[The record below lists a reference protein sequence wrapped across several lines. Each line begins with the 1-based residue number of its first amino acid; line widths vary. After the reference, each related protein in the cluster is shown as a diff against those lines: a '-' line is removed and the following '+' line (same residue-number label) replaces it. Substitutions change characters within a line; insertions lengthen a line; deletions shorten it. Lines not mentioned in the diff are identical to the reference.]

1 MNHTQSQS
9 KTFKRTTSLEL
20 SRWYMGIVLTNLEQK
35 KDSNGAFS
43 LLEATLVPGNEPP
56 PHVHT
61 REDELFYVLEGDFDV
76 YVGEEAFN
84 VSASE
89 CIFLPKFR
97 PHALVIRSPR
107 LRVLILYTPGGLEEA
122 FNKMSSPAQNLEP
135 PTEALTYSQSDLEQ
149 TARRFAEYGV
159 QMLTPEEVAE
169 QLPLYPKPLPRSGK
183 ADLIERAG

>member
-9 KTFKRTTSLEL
+9 KPFKRTTSSEL
-20 SRWYMGIVLTNLEQK
+20 SRWYMGIVLTNLVEK

-43 LLEATLVPGNEPP
+43 LLEAVLVPGNEPP

-84 VSASE
+84 VSTNQ

-97 PHALVIRSPR
+97 PHALVIRPPR

-122 FNKMSSPAQNLEP
+122 FSKMSLPAQNLEP

-149 TARRFAEYGV
+149 TTRRFAEYGV
-159 QMLTPEEVAE
+159 QILSPEEVAK
-169 QLPLYPKPLPRSGK
+169 QLPLYPKPLPR
-183 ADLIERAG
+183 

>member
-1 MNHTQSQS
+1 MKNTSS
-9 KTFKRTTSLEL
+9 SLKPFKRNTSLEL
-20 SRWYMGIVLTNLEQK
+20 STWYMGILLTNLVEK
-35 KDSNGAFS
+35 KDTNGAFS

-122 FNKMSSPAQNLEP
+122 FSKMSAPAQNLEP
-135 PTEALTYSQSDLEQ
+135 PTAALTYSQSDLDH
-149 TARRFAEYGV
+149 TARRFGEHGV
-159 QMLTPEEVAE
+159 QILSPEEVAE
-169 QLPLYPKPLPRSGK
+169 QLPLYPRPLPR
-183 ADLIERAG
+183 